1 MLTTLAKL
9 ARSSDVPD
17 CIEESL
23 DPTTL
28 ATLAR
33 SGDVLACIVESL
45 DPRHTCN
52 LRLLSRDFRA
62 GITPAAIEKNK
73 QAAVKRY
80 RHVVQLPNGAFRI
93 NYLYGTYFVDVKA
106 EPVALFLFADVQHSN
121 PMLSVRINGRE
132 VSYIGRIWVGF
143 EDQRPWP
150 NAEDYTRTGQ
160 KDQAKVFRPD
170 STILLKKMDGVW
182 VTRVRHNVDFFY
194 GSGNCTVVHLAFDKG
209 GAVYKMQLVCMGV

>member
-1 MLTTLAKL
+1 MITTLATL
-9 ARSSDVPD
+9 TRSSDVLA

-33 SGDVLACIVESL
+33 SSDVLACIVESL

-52 LRLLSRDFRA
+52 LRLLSRVFRA
-62 GITPAAIEKNK
+62 RITPEAIEKSK

-93 NYLYGTYFVDVKA
+93 NYQYGTYFVDVKA

-143 EDQRPWP
+143 EDQRPWS
-150 NAEDYTRTGQ
+150 NAEDYTHTGQ
-160 KDQAKVFRPD
+160 KDQVFRPD
-170 STILLKKMDGVW
+170 STILLQEMDGVW

-194 GSGNCTVVHLAFDKG
+194 GSGNCTVVHLAFDKRG
-209 GAVYKMQLVCMGV
+209 VVYKMQLVCMGV

>member
-1 MLTTLAKL
+1 MLTTLATL
-9 ARSSDVPD
+9 SS
-17 CIEESL
+17 
-23 DPTTL
+23 
-28 ATLAR
+28 
-33 SGDVLACIVESL
+33 DVLACIAESL

-52 LRLLSRDFRA
+52 LRLLSRVFRA
-62 GITPAAIEKNK
+62 GITPEAIEKSK

-143 EDQRPWP
+143 EDQRPWS
-150 NAEDYTRTGQ
+150 NAEDYTHTGQ
-160 KDQAKVFRPD
+160 KDQVFRPD
-170 STILLKKMDGVW
+170 STILLQEMDGVW

-194 GSGNCTVVHLAFDKG
+194 GSGNCTVVHLALDKG
-209 GAVYKMQLVCMGV
+209 GVVYKMQLVCMGV